1 MIETL
6 VALQAIDSRHQNL
19 LRQIDEHEAEL
30 ASLRTEVGT
39 RQQELETMRVAVA
52 AIATKRRELEAL
64 TQDEERRL
72 KDRRMRIDRIR
83 NDRELDAAQR
93 EIDGLKEALGRHEE
107 ELIAVM
113 EQSET
118 SEASILITAG
128 ECSAREGELAAVDER
143 CTLVVRTLRA
153 DIQTDSL
160 EREQLATRIEAGQ
173 LRRYETLRQ
182 RDRRAGLAVVEMREG
197 CCVGCQMRL
206 PPQLAN
212 EILAGRSSIACC
224 PRCNRIVFH
233 RDDSE
238 SAATSA

>member
-6 VALQAIDSRHQNL
+6 VALQAIDTRHRGL

-30 ASLRTEVGT
+30 ATLRTEIGT
-39 RQQELETMRVAVA
+39 RQQELETMRAAVA
-52 AIATKRRELEAL
+52 GIATKRRELEAL

-93 EIDGLKEALGRHEE
+93 EIDGLKDALSRHEE

-118 SEASILITAG
+118 SEASIVIAAG
-128 ECSAREGELAAVDER
+128 ECTAREGELAAVDER

-153 DIQTDSL
+153 DLETDRL
-160 EREQLATRIEAGQ
+160 EREQLATRIEADQ

-182 RDRRAGLAVVEMREG
+182 RGEGLAVVEMRGG
-197 CCVGCQMRL
+197 CCVGCRMRL
-206 PPQLAN
+206 PHQLAN
-212 EILAGRSSIACC
+212 EIMAGGGPIACC

-233 RDDSE
+233 RDDGE
-238 SAATSA
+238 STATSA